1 MKDGKKVKNVGIEDG
16 LLKIV
21 FSTIKRVL
29 DKDLL
34 SKIFKTQ
41 KVEARLK
48 VMLYNKLISS
58 ISRIV
63 TI

>member
-41 KVEARLK
+41 KVEAGLK